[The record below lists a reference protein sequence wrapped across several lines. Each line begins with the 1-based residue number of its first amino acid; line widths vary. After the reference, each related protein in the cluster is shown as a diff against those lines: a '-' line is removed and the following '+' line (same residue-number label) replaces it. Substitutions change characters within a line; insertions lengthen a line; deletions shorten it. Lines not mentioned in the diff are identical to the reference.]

1 MSEGLE
7 TVEELRHEIER
18 LNRELAQ
25 TSHDKIQSAQYGLV
39 LLDEKETLQQ
49 KYEEVEL
56 QYESTKNELELVRE
70 EEILPYIKLI
80 AWLRVMMCKPEEE
93 IQKERPKT
101 HAACSEALA
110 KFQNTHKVTTTTGVE
125 QEESLIYESAT
136 REASLNLSLSDLE
149 RELKQVKLE
158 LERCQA
164 EKERIVSENIELTK
178 SYELSDWEKK
188 NLKSE
193 LRELKFRETR
203 LLSDY
208 SELEE
213 ENIGLQKQVSAL
225 RSSQVEFESSKIEIR
240 RLQEEV
246 DILNS
251 QVEELSNLKE
261 LARNQMEEA
270 LGALQSE
277 REQKYALR
285 KELDQRLN
293 SESTSMFN
301 LSNLALSGFKFGQ
314 SKRPSSSNSKNNNNS
329 NPSND
334 EQITYSNISKNN
346 NFKSINDEQVI
357 YSISNISKNNN
368 EQIKYSNIS
377 KPPNDDYNNKSLC
390 CDCGVV
396 SLLKFGNASDIKY
409 YTSRMLSF
417 TDAGHEDGRTENEN
431 SENVLANKLDNQLAN
446 SNNATGDKYPESSH
460 QSNVSDL
467 LSELH
472 ITEIRRLEKQVEQS
486 EDEKDSLSTTVN
498 QLKKSL
504 DKTENELSQQRS
516 WVSQLDSNLT
526 TLRKL
531 HEKSTE
537 NDMDTEDN
545 IGDSDKITVDLI
557 GQLQADLQ
565 HLQDKDTIPGKP
577 YYDIVLDL
585 ERHQRKLQLKV
596 GEYELK
602 MNDMESDMKTI
613 SEIACETQGSLTTT
627 QDSLTSASEE
637 LAKLYHHICM
647 VNGETPNRVML
658 DHMKSPK
665 QRKSTTSADSVEQSP
680 QTKRRSDQQ
689 LKLHSWY
696 LKMKSELGNTLAQT
710 VFQSGESDTKG
721 DPIMC
726 NKLLETVN
734 DQIKF
739 LGQAIEH
746 SIEMN
751 RQKIIVNSVS
761 SISQNGE
768 TTTPAE
774 TEELQEQVIKL
785 KSLLSTKREQIAT
798 LRTVLKANKQTAEV
812 ALANLKLKYENE
824 KSIVSETMTKLRNE
838 LKALKEDAA
847 TFASLRAMFAARCEE
862 YVTQL
867 DDLQHQVTSSDEEKK
882 TLNTLLRMAIQ
893 QKLMLTQRLEDLEIH
908 RERTDMRRQG
918 GRGRMNI
925 PRVSGGGHINSY
937 SLNSSPLHQR
947 RDH

>member
-314 SKRPSSSNSKNNNNS
+314 TMVLANLDQRFSDSVETMLTTFQFLDAELKM
-329 NPSND
+329 
-334 EQITYSNISKNN
+334 
-346 NFKSINDEQVI
+346 
-357 YSISNISKNNN
+357 
-368 EQIKYSNIS
+368 
-377 KPPNDDYNNKSLC
+377 
-390 CDCGVV
+390 V